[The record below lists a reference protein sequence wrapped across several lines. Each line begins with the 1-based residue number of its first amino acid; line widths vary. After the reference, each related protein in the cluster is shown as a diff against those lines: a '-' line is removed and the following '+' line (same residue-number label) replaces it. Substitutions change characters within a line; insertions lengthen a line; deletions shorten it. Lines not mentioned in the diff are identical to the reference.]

1 MILVLNLNLSSRI
14 DWSVEMHRLS
24 NRVNPPLI
32 QSLLPS
38 VSLINQPCRP
48 SRKQTSRSHQFAD
61 SYIQLV
67 KLILRDYQLTN
78 ATRPPLSIFNLLSH
92 SRNQGIIFL
101 FTRSP
106 PPLPSWGN
114 AQRQNSSV
122 STRSQ
127 SFPRRSRQ
135 QFASGSRKPPHT
147 PGHHLSSGC

>member
-1 MILVLNLNLSSRI
+1 MILVLNLTLSSRI

-48 SRKQTSRSHQFAD
+48 SRKANKLD
-61 SYIQLV
+61 SSICRFYIQLV

-106 PPLPSWGN
+106 PPRPSWGN
-114 AQRQNSSV
+114 AQRRNSSV

-127 SFPRRSRQ
+127 FCPRRSRQ